1 MSSEEPLMGTN
12 GMPVMTQEQKD
23 KGASTGMK
31 MGFGFFLVPKL
42 IAFGLAFCIWTYG
55 NHALYQRQID
65 IVKEN
70 DYGFVFLGVVLFSWL
85 VWFLNMYPALA
96 WKSQIMGQHKNLRA
110 NMFFY
115 QVSNS
120 PELPL
125 VMMVEEGDV
134 GKYNRANRSLHHFM
148 ENSLNL
154 VLNFVFASFAF
165 SKPSFILMALFALGR
180 IMHMTGY
187 TKGYGSHAA
196 GFMLSNLIGNGILEM
211 LVLLTALGA
220 FDVL

>member
-1 MSSEEPLMGTN
+1 
-12 GMPVMTQEQKD
+12 MPVMTQEQKD
-23 KGASTGMK
+23 KGASAGVK
-31 MGFGFFLVPKL
+31 MGFVFFLIPKL
-42 IAFGLAFCIWTYG
+42 IAFGLAFGICTYG
-55 NHALYQRQID
+55 NMDLYLQRIR

-70 DYGFVFLGVVLFSWL
+70 DYGYVYLGVVLFSWL

-120 PELPL
+120 PELPF
-125 VMMVEEGDV
+125 VMMVEDGDV

-154 VLNFVFASFAF
+154 VLNFVFASFVFA
-165 SKPSFILMALFALGR
+165 KPSFILMALFAIGR
-180 IMHMTGY
+180 VMHMTGY

-211 LVLLTALGA
+211 LVLITALSA
-220 FDVL
+220 FNVL